1 MYEQLY
7 LNILNSLCSITV
19 YLDGECISEGSG
31 FAISEDGAVLTA
43 AHVLTARTPILE
55 RDYTDPGMRI
65 VVKFANID
73 AIEYSVGICAINIPP
88 RPGSELVQI
97 DQALIFPRTP
107 LSTPLRPL
115 TLGPAPRLGEEV
127 FFGGYSDELQ
137 LPLQIDALVATEAPD
152 ITFGVSVRRGHNSDI
167 TGPIIKRGV
176 VGNFLNT
183 VTENAATG
191 IQIECAVFYLDNG
204 IHSGASGGPIVNRAG
219 LAVGVIVQRAVTNA
233 SQSSAIGLEVPSGS
247 TVGLSC
253 AHTVPAMY
261 QRLGSIRT
269 I

>member
-1 MYEQLY
+1 MYEELY
-7 LNILNSLCSITV
+7 TNILSSLCSITV
-19 YLDGECISEGSG
+19 YLDGERISEGSG
-31 FAISEDGAVLTA
+31 FAISEDGMVLTA
-43 AHVLTARTPILE
+43 AHVVTGRTPILE

-73 AIEYSVGICAINIPP
+73 AVGYSVGVCAINISI

-97 DQALIFPRTP
+97 DQAIIFPRTP
-107 LSTPLRPL
+107 FPTRLRSL
-115 TLGPAPRLGEEV
+115 TLGAAPKLGEEL

-152 ITFGVSVRRGHNSDI
+152 IALGVAVRRGHNSDI

-176 VGNFLNT
+176 VGNLLNT
-183 VTENAATG
+183 VTENAANG

-219 LAVGVIVQRAVTNA
+219 LAVGVIVQRAVTGA

-253 AHTVPAMY
+253 IHTVLAMY
-261 QRLGSIRT
+261 ERLGAVKT
-269 I
+269 M